1 MSKTILDNF
10 SKVPELNTPIT
21 SETIQMLEQYCIYF
35 ETKNEHPLALNTAL
49 LGVNPIYFLNTDRDI
64 LFHVLGISERKMK
77 EVISETSYIDT
88 NMKVTSDTYN
98 NLIIWTAH
106 RVLID
111 TSLTADEKEKGL
123 FSLFKML
130 HYKFFTSIVNHSYKH
145 GANKAIMEAT
155 IRKLSNKF
163 DIITLGTWRRVI
175 EERSKDVYNKNSI
188 HYNTLLNYNDDKKI
202 LYILSDIQ
210 SRIRHKIVLV
220 NQEYYKNWE
229 EGEGIDSY
237 DNIGTDKNGE
247 KVITATSNVYDLM
260 IAGLL
265 AQIQSPARFIDN
277 ELIRALCNIFTYI
290 REDAFRRI
298 LITFTQKAALQA
310 ASNDLEKVDKG
321 MTNEDIYIGCNILIR
336 EMIQKSYRY
345 CILQKVDMSNKNAIL
360 KQCKNLYAS
369 SRVTNEDIIMIK
381 RSVTE
386 FVLACNESKRD
397 ATNASIAIAFILY
410 IIIRTFTYL

>member
-10 SKVPELNTPIT
+10 SKVPELNEPIT

-35 ETKNEHPLALNTAL
+35 ETKNEHPLALNTAV
-49 LGVNPIYFLNTDRDI
+49 LGVNSIYFLNYDRDI
-64 LFHVLGISERKMK
+64 LFQILGIK
-77 EVISETSYIDT
+77 ESHMREIIANTSYIDT
-88 NMKVTSDTYN
+88 NMKVSSDTYN

-106 RVLID
+106 RILVSKDL
-111 TSLTADEKEKGL
+111 DEKQKEIGL
-123 FSLFKML
+123 FSLFKMM

-145 GANKAIMEAT
+145 GANRSIMEAT
-155 IRKLSNKF
+155 IRNLSNKF
-163 DIITLGTWRRVI
+163 DIIRYGTWKKLI
-175 EERSKDVYNKNSI
+175 EQKSRSIFGKDSI
-188 HYNTLLNYNDDKKI
+188 HYKTLLNYDDDKKI
-202 LYILSDIQ
+202 LYIITDIQ
-210 SRIRHKIVLV
+210 SRIRHQIVLV
-220 NQEYYKNWE
+220 NREYYKNWE
-229 EGEGIDSY
+229 DGDTIDSY
-237 DNIGTDKNGE
+237 DNVSTDKDGN

-260 IAGLL
+260 ISSLL

-277 ELIRALCNIFTYI
+277 ELIHALCSIFTYI

-298 LITFTQKAALQA
+298 LMVFTQKAALQA
-310 ASNDLEKVDKG
+310 ASNDLEKIDKG
-321 MTNEDIYIGCNILIR
+321 MTGEDIYIGCNVLIR

-345 CILQKVDMSNKNAIL
+345 CLLQKVDTTNKNAIL

-369 SRVTNEDIIMIK
+369 SRVTNEDILMIK

-410 IIIRTFTYL
+410 IIIRTFPYL

>member
-10 SKVPELNTPIT
+10 SRVPELNEPIT
-21 SETIQMLEQYCIYF
+21 SENIQMLEQYCIYF
-35 ETKNEHPLALNTAL
+35 ETKNEHPLALNTAT
-49 LGVNPIYFLNTDRDI
+49 LGLNPIYFLNYDRDI
-64 LFHVLGISERKMK
+64 LFQILGINEKQMK
-77 EVISETSYIDT
+77 EVIENTSYIDT
-88 NMKVTSDTYN
+88 NMKVTSDAYN

-106 RVLID
+106 RILISD
-111 TSLTADEKEKGL
+111 TLTKEEKNKGL
-123 FSLFKML
+123 ISLFKML

-155 IRKLSNKF
+155 IRKLSNKY
-163 DIITLGTWRRVI
+163 DIITLGTWKRVI
-175 EERSKDVYNKNSI
+175 EERSKDVFNPNSI
-188 HYNTLLNYNDDKKI
+188 HYNTLLKYDDDKKI

-229 EGEGIDSY
+229 EGDSISSY
-237 DNIGTDKNGE
+237 DNISTDKDGN

-260 IAGLL
+260 ISSLI

-277 ELIRALCNIFTYI
+277 ELIRTLCSIFTYI

-298 LITFTQKAALQA
+298 LMTFTQKAALQA
-310 ASNDLEKVDKG
+310 ASGDLDKIG
-321 MTNEDIYIGCNILIR
+321 KGLSGEDIYIGCNILIR

-345 CILQKVDMSNKNAIL
+345 CIIQKVDMTNKNSIL

-369 SRVTNEDIIMIK
+369 SRVTNEDILMIK

-410 IIIRTFTYL
+410 IIIRTFPYL